1 MKNFTIIFRILWIVA
16 TIMIILTDYYRP
28 QEKIDS
34 YPYYNYLL
42 ISTIILL
49 VILTIISVVRALES
63 RNEWRKMIKDGD
75 VEAMEGLSYRRKV
88 EKEIEKIEDE

>member
-1 MKNFTIIFRILWIVA
+1 
-16 TIMIILTDYYRP
+16 MIILTDFYRP
-28 QEKIDS
+28 QPEQEINK

-42 ISTIILL
+42 FSTIILL

-63 RNEWRKMIKDGD
+63 RNEWREMIKDGD
-75 VEAMEGLSYRRKV
+75 VEAMEGLSYRKKI